1 MDLKEK
7 VESAARNHQA
17 AMQNFEAKFDRFAE
31 KQLGRASGSLPS
43 NTQPNPKNKPYQ
55 PPQARH
61 EHVNAITTR
70 NGTSYDPPIDPSQTQ
85 QPVEVFTDDEEEEEI
100 VPRKETT
107 TPETPVP
114 KPYKPRIPY
123 PQRLRK
129 EKMEAHYGKFLDIIE
144 LSELMSLLLM
154 F

>member
-1 MDLKEK
+1 M
-7 VESAARNHQA
+7 
-17 AMQNFEAKFDRFAE
+17 
-31 KQLGRASGSLPS
+31 
-43 NTQPNPKNKPYQ
+43 
-55 PPQARH
+55 
-61 EHVNAITTR
+61 NAITTR

-85 QPVEVFTDDEEEEEI
+85 QPVEVFTDDEEEEET

-129 EKMEAHYGKFLDIIE
+129 EKMEAQYEKFRDIIRAI
-144 LSELMSLLLM
+144 
-154 F
+154 